1 MILLIRM
8 KKKFER
14 AKLTDIDLK
23 LLALNAKGYVLPSV
37 LAPLFVIVEVVME
50 VLIPME
56 MGSLVDEGIAVGNM
70 NAVWTHGGIMLA
82 YALAALIS
90 GALSARFAAVASM
103 GFAKNLRAS
112 MFEKIQHFSFG
123 NVDKFSTGS
132 LVTRMTTDVT
142 FIRNAYTTMI
152 RIAFR
157 APLMFAMSIAVAIDI
172 NWKIALIF
180 IAVVPILA
188 VAMVAAA
195 LIAFPLFRKMF
206 KRFDKMN
213 TVVQENLIGIRV
225 VKAFVKEDHETQKFR
240 DAAEGV
246 RKTQVSA
253 EKLLAYGQPAMQ
265 LVMFLCLVA
274 VVWFGGRQIIL
285 GTGSMTMGD
294 LASFIT
300 YVNQILMSLLM
311 VAMIFV
317 NVVLSSASAA
327 RVSEV
332 LKEKPEI
339 TDESATTD
347 EQPKDGSI
355 EFADVSFGYQK
366 SEKPVIE
373 GMNLS
378 IASGETVGIV
388 GGTGS
393 AKSTLVQL
401 IPRLYDVSAGEIR
414 VGGLPV
420 KNYTIKNLRSAVS
433 MVLQKNVLFSGTI
446 RDNLKWG
453 DENATDEELIAA
465 CRTAAADFVESFP
478 EGLDTDLGQGGVNLS
493 GGQKQ
498 RLCIARAVLKKPK
511 IMILDDSTSAVDS
524 ATDRHI
530 RSELKEKLQ
539 GMTVLIIAQRISSVK
554 DADKILVLQDGK
566 IIGEGAHSD
575 LYRTCSEYRNICDL
589 QNVGEVV

>member
-1 MILLIRM
+1 MIRLIRM

-240 DAAEGV
+240 EAAEGV

-554 DADKILVLQDGK
+554 DADKILVLHDGK
-566 IIGEGAHSD
+566 IVGEGAHSD

>member
-1 MILLIRM
+1 MIRLIRM

-90 GALSARFAAVASM
+90 GALSARFAAVAAM

-240 DAAEGV
+240 EAAEGV

-285 GTGSMTMGD
+285 GTGTMTMGD

-478 EGLDTDLGQGGVNLS
+478 GGLDTDLGQGGVNLS

-539 GMTVLIIAQRISSVK
+539 GMTVLIIAQRVSSVK
-554 DADKILVLQDGK
+554 DADKILVLHDGK

>member
-1 MILLIRM
+1 MIRLIRM

-90 GALSARFAAVASM
+90 GALSARFAAVAAM

-554 DADKILVLQDGK
+554 DADKILVLHDGK
-566 IIGEGAHSD
+566 IVGEGAHSD

>member
-1 MILLIRM
+1 MIRLILM

-23 LLALNAKGYVLPSV
+23 MLALNAKGYVLPSV

-285 GTGSMTMGD
+285 GTGTMTMGD

-317 NVVLSSASAA
+317 NIVLSSASAA

-373 GMNLS
+373 GINIS

-465 CRTAAADFVESFP
+465 CRTAAADFVESFS

-554 DADKILVLQDGK
+554 DADKILVLHDGK
-566 IIGEGAHSD
+566 IVGEGAHSD

>member
-1 MILLIRM
+1 MIRLIRM

-56 MGSLVDEGIAVGNM
+56 MGRLVDEGIAVGNM

-225 VKAFVKEDHETQKFR
+225 VKAFVKEGHETQKFR

-285 GTGSMTMGD
+285 GTGTMTMGD

-554 DADKILVLQDGK
+554 DADKILVLHDGK

>member
-1 MILLIRM
+1 MIRLIRM

-37 LAPLFVIVEVVME
+37 LAPLFVVVEVVME

-285 GTGSMTMGD
+285 GTGSMTMGN
-294 LASFIT
+294 LSSFIT
-300 YVNQILMSLLM
+300 YVNQILISLLN
-311 VAMIFV
+311 VALVFV
-317 NVVLSSASAA
+317 NLVLSSASAA

-554 DADKILVLQDGK
+554 DADKILVLHDGK

>member
-1 MILLIRM
+1 M

-240 DAAEGV
+240 EAAEGV

-285 GTGSMTMGD
+285 GTGTMTMGD

-554 DADKILVLQDGK
+554 DADKILVLHDGK

>member
-1 MILLIRM
+1 MIRLIRM

-56 MGSLVDEGIAVGNM
+56 MGSLVDEGIAVGNP
-70 NAVWTHGGIMLA
+70 NAVLTHDGIMLA

-90 GALSARFAAVASM
+90 GALSARFAAVAAM

-554 DADKILVLQDGK
+554 DADKILVLHDGK

>member
-1 MILLIRM
+1 MIRLIRM

-373 GMNLS
+373 GVNLS

-554 DADKILVLQDGK
+554 DADKILVLHDGK

-575 LYRTCSEYRNICDL
+575 LYRNCSEYRNICDL

>member
-1 MILLIRM
+1 MIRLIRM

-90 GALSARFAAVASM
+90 GALSARFAAVAAM

-285 GTGSMTMGD
+285 GTGSMTMGN
-294 LASFIT
+294 LSSFIT
-300 YVNQILMSLLM
+300 YVNQILISLLN
-311 VAMIFV
+311 VALVFV
-317 NVVLSSASAA
+317 NLILSSASAA

-554 DADKILVLQDGK
+554 DADKILVLHDGK

>member
-1 MILLIRM
+1 MIRLILM

-56 MGSLVDEGIAVGNM
+56 MGRLVDEGIAVGNM

-285 GTGSMTMGD
+285 GTGTMTMGD

-554 DADKILVLQDGK
+554 DADKILVLHDGK
-566 IIGEGAHSD
+566 IVGEGAHSD

>member
-1 MILLIRM
+1 MIRM

-225 VKAFVKEDHETQKFR
+225 VKAFVKEGHETQKFR
-240 DAAEGV
+240 EAAEGV

-285 GTGSMTMGD
+285 GTGTMTMGD

-524 ATDRHI
+524 ATDKHI

-554 DADKILVLQDGK
+554 DADKILVLHDGK

>member
-1 MILLIRM
+1 MIRLILM

-90 GALSARFAAVASM
+90 GALSARFAAVAAM

-142 FIRNAYTTMI
+142 FIRNAYTTII

-240 DAAEGV
+240 EAAEGV

-554 DADKILVLQDGK
+554 DADKILVLHDGK

>member
-1 MILLIRM
+1 MIRLIRM

-90 GALSARFAAVASM
+90 GALSARFAAVAAM

-285 GTGSMTMGD
+285 GTGTMTMGD

-366 SEKPVIE
+366 SEKPIIE

-554 DADKILVLQDGK
+554 DADKILVLHDGK

>member
-1 MILLIRM
+1 MIRLIRM

-56 MGSLVDEGIAVGNM
+56 MGRLVDEGIAVGNM

-225 VKAFVKEDHETQKFR
+225 VKAFVKEGHETQKFR

-285 GTGSMTMGD
+285 GTGTMTMGD

-554 DADKILVLQDGK
+554 DADKILVLHEGK

>member
-1 MILLIRM
+1 MIRLIRM

-90 GALSARFAAVASM
+90 GALSARFAAVAAM

-240 DAAEGV
+240 EAAEGV

-285 GTGSMTMGD
+285 GTGTMTMGD

-524 ATDRHI
+524 ATDKHI

-554 DADKILVLQDGK
+554 DADKILVLHDGK

>member
-1 MILLIRM
+1 MIRLIRM

-285 GTGSMTMGD
+285 GTGSMTMGN
-294 LASFIT
+294 LSSFIT
-300 YVNQILMSLLM
+300 YVNQILISLLN
-311 VAMIFV
+311 VALVFV
-317 NVVLSSASAA
+317 NLVLSSASAA

-554 DADKILVLQDGK
+554 DADKILVLHDGK

-575 LYRTCSEYRNICDL
+575 LYKTCSEYRNICDL

>member
-1 MILLIRM
+1 MIRM

-90 GALSARFAAVASM
+90 GALSARFAAVAAM

-453 DENATDEELIAA
+453 DEKATDEELIAA

-554 DADKILVLQDGK
+554 DADKILVLHDGK
-566 IIGEGAHSD
+566 IVGEGAHSD

>member
-1 MILLIRM
+1 MIRLILM

-23 LLALNAKGYVLPSV
+23 MLALNAKGYVLPSV

-285 GTGSMTMGD
+285 GTGTMTMGD

-554 DADKILVLQDGK
+554 DADKILVLHDGK

>member
-1 MILLIRM
+1 MIRM

-37 LAPLFVIVEVVME
+37 LAPLFVVVEVVME

-56 MGSLVDEGIAVGNM
+56 MGRLVDEGIAVGNM

-225 VKAFVKEDHETQKFR
+225 VKAFVKEGHETQKFR

-554 DADKILVLQDGK
+554 DADKILVLHDGK
-566 IIGEGAHSD
+566 IVGEGAHSD

>member
-1 MILLIRM
+1 MIRLIRM

-90 GALSARFAAVASM
+90 GALSARFAAVAAM

-285 GTGSMTMGD
+285 GTGTMTMGD

-311 VAMIFV
+311 VAMIFI

-554 DADKILVLQDGK
+554 DADKILVLHDGK

>member
-1 MILLIRM
+1 MIRLIRM

-285 GTGSMTMGD
+285 GTGTMTMGD

-433 MVLQKNVLFSGTI
+433 KVLQKNVLFSGTI

-554 DADKILVLQDGK
+554 DADKILVLHDGK

>member
-1 MILLIRM
+1 MICLIRM

-285 GTGSMTMGD
+285 GTGSMTMGN
-294 LASFIT
+294 LSSFIT
-300 YVNQILMSLLM
+300 YVNQILISLLN
-311 VAMIFV
+311 VALVFV
-317 NVVLSSASAA
+317 NLVLSSASAA

-554 DADKILVLQDGK
+554 DADKILVLHDGK

>member
-1 MILLIRM
+1 MIRLILM

-37 LAPLFVIVEVVME
+37 LAPLFVVVEVVME

-90 GALSARFAAVASM
+90 GALSARFAAVAAM

-478 EGLDTDLGQGGVNLS
+478 EVLDTDLGQGGVNLS

-554 DADKILVLQDGK
+554 DADKILVLHDGK

>member
-1 MILLIRM
+1 MIRLIRM

-112 MFEKIQHFSFG
+112 MFENIQHFSFG

-285 GTGSMTMGD
+285 GTGTMTMGD

-524 ATDRHI
+524 DTDRHI

-554 DADKILVLQDGK
+554 DADKILVLHDGK
-566 IIGEGAHSD
+566 IVGEGTHSD

>member
-1 MILLIRM
+1 MIRLSLM

-285 GTGSMTMGD
+285 GTGSMTMGN
-294 LASFIT
+294 LSSFIT
-300 YVNQILMSLLM
+300 YVNQILISLLN
-311 VAMIFV
+311 VALVFV
-317 NVVLSSASAA
+317 NLVLSSASAA

-554 DADKILVLQDGK
+554 DADKILVLHDGK

-575 LYRTCSEYRNICDL
+575 LYKTCSEYRNICDL

>member
-1 MILLIRM
+1 MIRLIRM

-355 EFADVSFGYQK
+355 EFAEVSFGYQK

-554 DADKILVLQDGK
+554 DADKILVLHDGK